1 MLGTTLIYNTC
12 NELRALE
19 KFVLLSPAM
28 KESVVFPLDK
38 EWKVMKEKLGKQVVN
53 VFKM

>member
-1 MLGTTLIYNTC
+1 MLGTRFIYNTC
-12 NELRALE
+12 NEFRPLE

-38 EWKVMKEKLGKQVVN
+38 SGK
-53 VFKM
+53 